1 MGNKTNMNWK
11 SCCTNW
17 AFCFAWLVIGTCGL
31 GQVHA
36 EDIAYENSE
45 IWIES
50 TAGRHHF
57 VVEIANTYTQRQR
70 GLMFRRELPKNTG
83 MLFDFGKETRLA
95 MWMKNTFI
103 PLDMLFVNKHGTI
116 HRIVENTIPLSLKTI
131 PAGAPTMVVIEF
143 NAGVTRRSGIRP
155 GDRVIHKIF
164 DVD

>member
-1 MGNKTNMNWK
+1 M
-11 SCCTNW
+11 
-17 AFCFAWLVIGTCGL
+17 
-31 GQVHA
+31 HA

-50 TAGRHHF
+50 AAGQHHF
-57 VVEIANTYTQRQR
+57 VVEIANTHTQRQR
-70 GLMFRRELPKNTG
+70 GLMFRRELPRNTG
-83 MLFDFGKETRLA
+83 MLFNFGKETRLA

-116 HRIVENTIPLSLKTI
+116 HRIVENTTPLSLKTI

-143 NAGVTRRSGIRP
+143 NAGVTRQSGIRP